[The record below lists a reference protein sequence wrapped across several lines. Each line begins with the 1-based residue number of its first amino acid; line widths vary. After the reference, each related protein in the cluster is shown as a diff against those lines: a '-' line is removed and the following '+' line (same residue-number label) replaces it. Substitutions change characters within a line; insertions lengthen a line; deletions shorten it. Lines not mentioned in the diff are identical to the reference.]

1 MKNFSFEIEKIFIDS
16 ASITEEKSRYYSS
29 EKEIDSSYLEEWRS
43 ARTLLNDNYFKE
55 MLEIKNTS
63 LQEFSFALQPLGTFK
78 EKVFLYITVATK
90 VN

>member
-1 MKNFSFEIEKIFIDS
+1 MRVGMYMKNFSFEIEKIFIDS
-16 ASITEEKSRYYSS
+16 ASITEEKCRYYSS

-63 LQEFSFALQPLGTFK
+63 LQEFSFALQPLGIGNYK
-78 EKVFLYITVATK
+78 EVQWF
-90 VN
+90 